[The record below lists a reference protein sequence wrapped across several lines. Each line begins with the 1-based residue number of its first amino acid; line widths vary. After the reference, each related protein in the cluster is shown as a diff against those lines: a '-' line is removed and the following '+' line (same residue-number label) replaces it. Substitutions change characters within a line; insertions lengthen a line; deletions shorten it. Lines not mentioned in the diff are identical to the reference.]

1 MSNKTYDILKYIGRI
16 ALPALATLYG
26 TLSGIWNLPYG
37 EAIVATISA
46 LALFLNALLQV
57 NYNTYE
63 EVKRIGAERTDTD
76 RRDDSEGIEDAED

>member
-26 TLSGIWNLPYG
+26 TLAGIWGLPYG

-46 LALFLNALLQV
+46 LALFLNALLQISSN
-57 NYNTYE
+57 NYV
-63 EVKRIGAERTDTD
+63 EVGFTAATLNEFTGNKGDEKD
-76 RRDDSEGIEDAED
+76 E